1 MLSKIDVVQRLTDC
15 GVVAVV
21 RADSEEQARKIA
33 AACIEAGIVGIEITF
48 TVPGALGIIESLCA
62 QYGED
67 EILIG
72 AGTVLDKETARAAIL
87 AGAKYVVSPCL
98 DVETVQLC
106 NTYNVACMPGAMTL
120 KEAVDGMR
128 AGADIITS
136 SADKLIGASQGGI
149 ILGKKEIIGKVRKNP
164 LARVLRVDKLTLTAL
179 EATLTSFLDES
190 FAMTEVP
197 TPGDPA
203 QGAAIVDRIKEL
215 SALDLAEHD
224 RPQTGRIHIDVDGD
238 PLDFPSLKDNIEQV
252 WKAGEAMAL
261 S

>member
-21 RADSEEQARKIA
+21 RAENEEQAKKIA

-67 EILIG
+67 EILVG

-106 NTYNVACMPGAMTL
+106 NTYNVACMPGASRLCSNRIAT
-120 KEAVDGMR
+120 R
-128 AGADIITS
+128 AP
-136 SADKLIGASQGGI
+136 GI
-149 ILGKKEIIGKVRKNP
+149 IS
-164 LARVLRVDKLTLTAL
+164 TASHRHS
-179 EATLTSFLDES
+179 T
-190 FAMTEVP
+190 
-197 TPGDPA
+197 
-203 QGAAIVDRIKEL
+203 
-215 SALDLAEHD
+215 
-224 RPQTGRIHIDVDGD
+224 RPM
-238 PLDFPSLKDNIEQV
+238 S
-252 WKAGEAMAL
+252 W

>member
-1 MLSKIDVVQRLTDC
+1 MLSKIDVLQRLIGC

-21 RADSEEQARKIA
+21 RADSEEQAKKIA

-48 TVPGALGIIESLCA
+48 TVPGALKIIESLCNE
-62 QYGED
+62 YSED

-128 AGADIITS
+128 AGADIIKIFPGGLFGPAIIKNFKGPMPQMKMMPTGGVDVNNIGEWIKAGAAAVGAGS
-136 SADKLIGASQGGI
+136 S
-149 ILGKKEIIGKVRKNP
+149 
-164 LARVLRVDKLTLTAL
+164 LTAG
-179 EATLTSFLDES
+179 AKT
-190 FAMTEVP
+190 
-197 TPGDPA
+197 GDYDS
-203 QGAAIVDRIKEL
+203 IVTI
-215 SALDLAEHD
+215 
-224 RPQTGRIHIDVDGD
+224 GRQMV
-238 PLDFPSLKDNIEQV
+238 EQV
-252 WKAGEAMAL
+252 KKARESM
-261 S
+261 

>member
-21 RADSEEQARKIA
+21 RADSEEQAKRIA

-48 TVPGALGIIESLCA
+48 TVPGALKIIESLCT
-62 QYGED
+62 QYSED

-128 AGADIITS
+128 AGADIIKIFPGGLFGPAIIKNFKGPMPQMKMMPTGGVDVDNIGEWIKAGAVAVGAGS
-136 SADKLIGASQGGI
+136 SLTAGAKTGDYDSI
-149 ILGKKEIIGKVRKNP
+149 VKIGKRMVDQVKY
-164 LARVLRVDKLTLTAL
+164 AR
-179 EATLTSFLDES
+179 ES
-190 FAMTEVP
+190 
-197 TPGDPA
+197 
-203 QGAAIVDRIKEL
+203 L
-215 SALDLAEHD
+215 
-224 RPQTGRIHIDVDGD
+224 
-238 PLDFPSLKDNIEQV
+238 
-252 WKAGEAMAL
+252 
-261 S
+261 